1 MQSPLNLLPP
11 SKQMPSLLM
20 QYLPFLAMHSQFSMH
35 RWPDSTSLAH
45 PDRKSHC
52 LDISVPYHMLTST
65 GPASASIQT
74 DPGLL
79 IWFLS
84 FFLWLAMVKKGTC
97 NTRNNSNR
105 QQLGFNPFSIYNV
118 MILTVHFRDFSQ
130 CCCRQPYSES
140 FFPDKETDLSYSH
153 GCQET
158 GSYSKLSLLSDFVSL
173 FTSLFFDFISETGVV
188 ILAFSVASHL
198 KTLHGI

>member
-1 MQSPLNLLPP
+1 
-11 SKQMPSLLM
+11 
-20 QYLPFLAMHSQFSMH
+20 
-35 RWPDSTSLAH
+35 
-45 PDRKSHC
+45 
-52 LDISVPYHMLTST
+52 
-65 GPASASIQT
+65 
-74 DPGLL
+74 
-79 IWFLS
+79 
-84 FFLWLAMVKKGTC
+84 MVKKGTC

>member
-1 MQSPLNLLPP
+1 
-11 SKQMPSLLM
+11 M

-45 PDRKSHC
+45 PDCKSHC